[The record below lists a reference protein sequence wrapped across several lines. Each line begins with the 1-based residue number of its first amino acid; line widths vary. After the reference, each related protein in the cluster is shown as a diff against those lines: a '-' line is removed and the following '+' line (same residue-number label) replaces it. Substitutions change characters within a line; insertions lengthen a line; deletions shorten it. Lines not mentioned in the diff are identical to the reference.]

1 MIVTGENR
9 SSVLGDKA
17 CPSTILST
25 ANHTGTSQWNPKC
38 FEDKLHEKQNG
49 F

>member
-1 MIVTGENR
+1 MILTGENR
-9 SSVLGDKA
+9 RSVLGDKA
-17 CPSTILST
+17 CLSTTSST

-38 FEDKLHEKQNG
+38 FEDKLLEKQNG

>member
-1 MIVTGENR
+1 MTLIGENR
-9 SSVLGDKA
+9 SSVLGDKTCA
-17 CPSTILST
+17 STTLST

-38 FEDKLHEKQNG
+38 FEDKLREKQNG